1 MTTVLSSKGQ
11 VVLNAALRRTLG
23 LPAGTVFSVRCENRT
38 IVLEP
43 TSPAR
48 SKGRIVKD
56 PGSGFSVLEA
66 GGKAPKLTS
75 ERVKEMLA
83 DFP

>member
-1 MTTVLSSKGQ
+1 
-11 VVLNAALRRTLG
+11 VVLNAALRRSLG
-23 LPAGTVFSVRCENRT
+23 LSTGTIFSVRSENRA

-43 TSPAR
+43 IAPAR
-48 SKGRIVKD
+48 SKGKIVKE

-66 GGKAPKLTS
+66 SGNIPKLTS

-83 DFP
+83 GFP

>member
-1 MTTVLSSKGQ
+1 MTTILSSKGQ
-11 VVLNAALRRTLG
+11 VVLNVALRRSLG
-23 LPAGTVFSVRCENRT
+23 LSTGTVFSVCSENRA

-43 TSPAR
+43 IAPVR
-48 SKGRIVKD
+48 SKGKIVKE
-56 PGSGFSVLEA
+56 PCSGFSVLEA
-66 GGKAPKLTS
+66 SGNIPKLTS

>member
-1 MTTVLSSKGQ
+1 MTTILSSKGQ
-11 VVLNAALRRTLG
+11 VVLNAALRRSLG
-23 LPAGTVFSVRCENRT
+23 LSAGTVFSVRSENRT

-43 TSPAR
+43 IAPAR
-48 SKGRIVKD
+48 SKGRIVKE

-66 GGKAPKLTS
+66 GGKIPMLTS

>member
-1 MTTVLSSKGQ
+1 MTTILSSKGQ
-11 VVLNAALRRTLG
+11 VVLNAALRRSLG
-23 LPAGTVFSVRCENRT
+23 LSAGTVFSVRSENRT

-43 TSPAR
+43 ITPAR
-48 SKGRIVKD
+48 SKGRIVKET
-56 PGSGFSVLEA
+56 GSGFSVLEV
-66 GGKAPKLTS
+66 GGDTPKLTS

>member
-11 VVLNAALRRTLG
+11 VVLNAALRRSLG
-23 LPAGTVFSVRCENRT
+23 LSAGTVFNVRLENQS

-43 TSPAR
+43 VKS
-48 SKGRIVKD
+48 GRPQGLIVKD
-56 PGSGFSVLEA
+56 RRSGFSKLDL
-66 GGKAPKLTS
+66 GKNSPPLTS
-75 ERVKEMLA
+75 ERVRELLA

>member
-1 MTTVLSSKGQ
+1 MTTTLSSKGQ
-11 VVLNAALRRTLG
+11 VVLNAALRRSLD
-23 LPAGTVFSVRCENRT
+23 LSAGTVFSIRIENRT

-43 TSPAR
+43 IIPAR

-56 PGSGFSVLEA
+56 SGSGFSVLEVNK
-66 GGKAPKLTS
+66 GTPKLTS
-75 ERVKEMLA
+75 QRVKDMLV

>member
-1 MTTVLSSKGQ
+1 MTTILSSKGQ
-11 VVLNAALRRTLG
+11 VVLNAALRRSLG
-23 LPAGTVFSVRCENRT
+23 LSAGTVFSVRSENRA

-43 TSPAR
+43 ISPAR
-48 SKGRIVKD
+48 SKGKIVKE
-56 PGSGFSVLEA
+56 PSTGFSVLEA
-66 GGKAPKLTS
+66 IGNIPKLTS

>member
-1 MTTVLSSKGQ
+1 MTTILSSKGQ
-11 VVLNAALRRTLG
+11 VVLNAALRRSLG
-23 LPAGTVFSVRCENRT
+23 LSTGTVFSVRSENRA

-43 TSPAR
+43 ITPGR
-48 SKGRIVKD
+48 SKGKIVKET
-56 PGSGFSVLEA
+56 GSRFSVIEVC
-66 GGKAPKLTS
+66 GDTPKLTS

>member
-1 MTTVLSSKGQ
+1 MTTILSSKGQ
-11 VVLNAALRRTLG
+11 VVLNAALRRSLG
-23 LPAGTVFSVRCENRT
+23 LSTGTVFSVRSENRA

-43 TSPAR
+43 IAPAR
-48 SKGRIVKD
+48 SKGKIVKE

-66 GGKAPKLTS
+66 SGKIPKLTS

>member
-11 VVLNAALRRTLG
+11 VVLNAALRRSLG
-23 LPAGTVFSVRCENRT
+23 LSAGTVFSIRSEKRA

-43 TSPAR
+43 ITPAR
-48 SKGRIVKD
+48 SKGKIVKE
-56 PGSGFSVLEA
+56 PRSGFSVLEVS
-66 GGKAPKLTS
+66 GPTPKLTS
-75 ERVKEMLA
+75 ERIKEMLS

>member
-11 VVLNAALRRTLG
+11 VVLNAELRRSLG
-23 LPAGTVFSVRCENRT
+23 LAAGTVFSVRSENRS
-38 IVLEP
+38 IILDP
-43 TSPAR
+43 ISPAR
-48 SKGRIVKD
+48 PKARMVKE
-56 PGSGFSVLEA
+56 PGSGYSVLEA
-66 GGKAPKLTS
+66 GGNIPQLTG

>member
-1 MTTVLSSKGQ
+1 MTTILSSKGQ
-11 VVLNAALRRTLG
+11 VVLNAALRRSLG
-23 LPAGTVFSVRCENRT
+23 LSAGTVFSVRSENRA

-43 TSPAR
+43 ISPVR
-48 SKGRIVKD
+48 SKGMIVKE
-56 PGSGFSVLEA
+56 PSSGFSVLEA
-66 GGKAPKLTS
+66 SGNIPKLTS